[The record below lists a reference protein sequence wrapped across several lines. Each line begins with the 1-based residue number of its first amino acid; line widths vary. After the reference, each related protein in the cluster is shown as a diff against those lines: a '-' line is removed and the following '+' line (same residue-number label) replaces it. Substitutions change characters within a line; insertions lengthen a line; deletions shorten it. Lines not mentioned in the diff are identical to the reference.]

1 MKRWIAMGFL
11 VALAVGAHAAP
22 PTPESVERMLAASRA
37 EALLDGMRPQL
48 HSTMLAAAKQASQGK
63 PVTPEEQKVFLKFM
77 ESSSAVIAEETAM
90 AKLKPMFMEIYTTHF
105 SQEEVDGITAFY
117 ESPEGQSLLSKQPAV
132 IQAVL
137 QGMPQRLAGMTEKLK
152 KLDQEMRVEIKA
164 LRDAVKPEAP
174 AADGK
179 SLSK

>member
-48 HSTMLAAAKQASQGK
+48 HSTMLAAATQASQGK

-117 ESPEGQSLLSKQPAV
+117 ESPVGQSLLSKQPGN
-132 IQAVL
+132 
-137 QGMPQRLAGMTEKLK
+137 QGPARR
-152 KLDQEMRVEIKA
+152 DQTGGPRRRRQVAIKIEA
-164 LRDAVKPEAP
+164 AP
-174 AADGK
+174 ALSMSSNAD
-179 SLSK
+179 LA